1 MNGKSIGNDLAAA
14 VIVQTLIQRLN
25 NEFIAG
31 VNKHDLKRLNLY
43 FMKIVGKH
51 YRIEFKVNAR
61 GFKIFIKNLWE
72 QQWKKSSS
80 LYFYFSDLKAVLSY

>member
-31 VNKHDLKRLNLY
+31 VNKHDLKRLNL
-43 FMKIVGKH
+43 
-51 YRIEFKVNAR
+51 
-61 GFKIFIKNLWE
+61 
-72 QQWKKSSS
+72 
-80 LYFYFSDLKAVLSY
+80 